1 MAWFS
6 GSTAKRRGSLPS
18 AKSGLDGLDG
28 PSGPP
33 AQERARRG
41 GSRVFPV
48 LVALIALVGVMVGGA
63 AIRTRFFAP
72 PPQGAAMPAYDGP
85 GLVYGGPECPSPPPG
100 FDALHAS
107 PATLRSYGLP
117 ARPAAGAS
125 SADLAAWLDDIH
137 HSLHRICGRGTP
149 APATTTMA
157 TSAAPLGEVAKP
169 TGAARSDS
177 VGHPS
182 LSGASAAGMA
192 GTVAASPLV
201 SVDYRSS
208 QVWAGYEVTN
218 GGYNWV
224 QGQWVTP
231 CYTQPAGAG
240 SRAQQWVGI
249 GGNSGRLWQAG
260 TETDTAHRDVL
271 WYEAFPI
278 EPDQFI
284 NTGPVFTCGD
294 TIWVVLDTG
303 SASSCGSS
311 SKSYAKWTDIP
322 QGWYWSVCQTF
333 TPGAT
338 SAEWIDERPV
348 CSASPLKPYAFTNIR
363 STRWSAAQVKSTYNG
378 SAAHPISYYSGTIL
392 NFTMEEGGLVL
403 APASA
408 LGSDGMSFTDT
419 WDAAGANHC

>member
-1 MAWFS
+1 
-6 GSTAKRRGSLPS
+6 
-18 AKSGLDGLDG
+18 
-28 PSGPP
+28 
-33 AQERARRG
+33 
-41 GSRVFPV
+41 
-48 LVALIALVGVMVGGA
+48 MVGSA
-63 AIRTRFFAP
+63 VVRARFFAP
-72 PPQGAAMPAYDGP
+72 TPQGAVMPAYDGP

-125 SADLAAWLDDIH
+125 SADLATWLDDIH

-149 APATTTMA
+149 APALTTMS
-157 TSAAPLGEVAKP
+157 TSAAPLSDVTKATVG
-169 TGAARSDS
+169 ARSGS
-177 VGHPS
+177 
-182 LSGASAAGMA
+182 ASGMA

-201 SVDYRSS
+201 SVTYKSN
-208 QVWAGYEVTN
+208 QTWAGYEVTH

-231 CYTQPAGAG
+231 CYTQPFGAG
-240 SRAQQWVGI
+240 LRAQQWVGI
-249 GGNSGRLWQAG
+249 GGATSRLWQAG
-260 TETDTAHRDVL
+260 TETDTAHLDVL

-303 SASSCGSS
+303 AASSCGSS

-322 QGWYWSVCQTF
+322 QGWYWTVCQTF
-333 TPGAT
+333 TPGAG
-338 SAEWIDERPV
+338 SAEWLDERPV
-348 CSASPLKPYAFTNIR
+348 CSVSPLKPYAFTNIR
-363 STRWSAAQVKSTYNG
+363 ATHWSAAQAKSTYSG
-378 SAAHPISYYSGTIL
+378 SAAHPISYYSPEIN
-392 NFTMEEGGLVL
+392 NFTMEDGGLVL
-403 APASA
+403 AQASA

-419 WDAAGANHC
+419 WEAAGTNHC